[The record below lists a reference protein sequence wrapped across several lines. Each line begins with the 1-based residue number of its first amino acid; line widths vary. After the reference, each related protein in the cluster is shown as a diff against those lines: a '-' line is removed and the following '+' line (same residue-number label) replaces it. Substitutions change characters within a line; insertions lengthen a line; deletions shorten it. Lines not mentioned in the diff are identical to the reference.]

1 MLLDY
6 PTVTKQ
12 VDMWSIGC
20 IFAELL
26 QRKPLFPGS
35 SPFDQLQKIISFIGT
50 PNLNEIPIDQ
60 KNVKSVFKDIPF
72 SKPVDL
78 KYYFPKCNLLALDL
92 LAQMLVFDPNK
103 RINTKNALTHPYFKG
118 LYSKGHVKSAKIFN
132 NSFEDDAQKYGI
144 KKVLFST
151 LCDFKKTKQT
161 LFSDEELMELQ
172 SPMHDMMN
180 EYINNS
186 PNFSNNKSYFN

>member
-1 MLLDY
+1 MILDY

-20 IFAELL
+20 IFGELL

-35 SPFDQLQKIISFIGT
+35 SPLDQLQKIISLIGT
-50 PNLNEIPIDQ
+50 PNLNDIPIDQ
-60 KNVKSVFKDIPF
+60 QNIKNVFKQIPF
-72 SKPVDL
+72 SNPINL
-78 KYYFPKCNLLALDL
+78 EYYFPKCNRDALDL
-92 LAQMLVFDPNK
+92 LSKMLVFDPNK
-103 RINTKNALTHPYFKG
+103 RINTQKALSHQYFKG
-118 LYSKGHVKSAKIFN
+118 LYSQGHIKLAKVFD
-132 NSFEDDAQKYGI
+132 NSFEIDAEKYGI
-144 KKVLFST
+144 KKVLFKT

-180 EYINNS
+180 ELINNS
-186 PNFSNNKSYFN
+186 PFGNNKSFF